1 MGAAGAV
8 RRGSLGVVRR
18 HDLLLVKVHFRDRSS
33 TPWHT
38 SYMAIPRQLHPDP
51 TAALPL
57 ARARLSPELER
68 ELRRAVE
75 EIERGEY
82 IELSPADLDRW
93 ADDGVSPWPDESR
106 G

>member
-1 MGAAGAV
+1 M
-8 RRGSLGVVRR
+8 R
-18 HDLLLVKVHFRDRSS
+18 
-33 TPWHT
+33 TP
-38 SYMAIPRQLHPDP
+38 SELHPDP

-57 ARARLSPELER
+57 ARARLFPELER

-82 IELSPADLDRW
+82 IELSPQDLDRW
-93 ADDGVSPWPDESR
+93 ADDGVSPWSDESR